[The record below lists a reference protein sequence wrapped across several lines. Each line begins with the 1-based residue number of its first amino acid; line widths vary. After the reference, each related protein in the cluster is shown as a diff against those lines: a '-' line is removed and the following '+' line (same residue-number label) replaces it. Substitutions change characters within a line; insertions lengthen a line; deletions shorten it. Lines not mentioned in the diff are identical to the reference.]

1 MQAKRTAVR
10 DPARA
15 DVTLLHLANGI
26 FHTLRICVPTLV
38 ESAFGTLT
46 QATCDAR
53 LASWSDALLAYAE
66 VKLAVEGREHVP
78 PDEALVVM
86 SNHQSHYD
94 IPVLFQA
101 LRPMRLR
108 MVAKKELFRIPIWA
122 SAMRVAGFVELSRGD
137 RSAAIESLNSARAS
151 IERGTSIWLAPEGTR
166 SPTGKLGAF
175 KKGGFHLASEAG
187 ARILPVSVDGTRR
200 VLPAKGA
207 RVQNGQKVR
216 VIVHAPIAIGSFEES
231 RRDALMIEVRDAI
244 ASGLPPDLR

>member
-1 MQAKRTAVR
+1 
-10 DPARA
+10 
-15 DVTLLHLANGI
+15 VTLLHLANGI

-38 ESAFGTLT
+38 ESALGTLT
-46 QATCDAR
+46 EATCDAR

-66 VKLAVEGREHVP
+66 VKLEVEGLEHVP
-78 PDEALVVM
+78 PGEALVVM

-122 SAMRVAGFVELSRGD
+122 PAMRVAGFVELSRGD
-137 RSAAIESLNSARAS
+137 RSAAI
-151 IERGTSIWLAPEGTR
+151 GTR
-166 SPTGKLGAF
+166 SPTGKLGSF

-187 ARILPVSVDGTRR
+187 ARVLPVTVDGTRH

-207 RVQNGQKVR
+207 RVTNGQRVR
-216 VIVHAPIAIGSFEES
+216 VVVHPPVTIGAFEEPQ
-231 RRDALMIEVRDAI
+231 RDELMTQVREAI
-244 ASGLPPDLR
+244 ASALPADAR

>member
-1 MQAKRTAVR
+1 VSAVHG
-10 DPARA
+10 PARA

-46 QATCDAR
+46 EATCDAR

-66 VKLAVEGREHVP
+66 VKLEVEGREHVP
-78 PDEALVVM
+78 LDEALVVM

-122 SAMRVAGFVELSRGD
+122 AAMRVAGFVELSRGD
-137 RSAAIESLNSARAS
+137 RSAAIESLSGARAS
-151 IERGTSIWLAPEGTR
+151 IQRGTSIWLAPEGTR
-166 SPTGKLGAF
+166 SPTGKLGSF

-187 ARILPVSVDGTRR
+187 ARVLPVTVDGTRH

-207 RVQNGQKVR
+207 RVANGQRVR
-216 VIVHAPIAIGSFEES
+216 VVVHAPVTIGAFEEHQ
-231 RRDALMIEVRDAI
+231 RDALMARVRDAI
-244 ASGLPPDLR
+244 ASGLPADAR

>member
-1 MQAKRTAVR
+1 M
-10 DPARA
+10 
-15 DVTLLHLANGI
+15 TLLHLANGI

-38 ESAFGTLT
+38 ESAFGRLT
-46 QATCDAR
+46 QGTCDAR

-66 VKLAVEGREHVP
+66 VKLEVEGREHLP
-78 PDEALVVM
+78 PGEAFVVM

-122 SAMRVAGFVELSRGD
+122 PAMRVAGFVELSRGD

-151 IERGTSIWLAPEGTR
+151 IEGGTSIWLAPEGTR
-166 SPTGKLGAF
+166 STTGRLGSF

-187 ARILPVSVDGTRR
+187 ARILPVTVDGTRH
-200 VLPAKGA
+200 VLPAKGT
-207 RVQNGQKVR
+207 RVTNGQRVR
-216 VIVHAPIAIGSFEES
+216 VVVHAPVAIGAFEEE
-231 RRDALMIEVRDAI
+231 RRDALMAEVRNAI
-244 ASGLPPDLR
+244 ASGLPPEWR